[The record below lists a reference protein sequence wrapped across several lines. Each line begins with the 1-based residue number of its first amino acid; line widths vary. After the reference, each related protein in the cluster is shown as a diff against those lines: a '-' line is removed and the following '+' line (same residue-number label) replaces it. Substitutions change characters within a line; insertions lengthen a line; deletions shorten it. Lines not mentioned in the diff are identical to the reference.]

1 MVGKSHKSTRV
12 MSEETAENHG
22 PSRRKILMSLFW
34 TAAAASAATLFGGSH
49 AARAQQKVS
58 KELAQYQDSP
68 KDGHKCSE
76 CTFFEQPNACKAVEG
91 DISPEG
97 WCQLW
102 NKAA

>member
-1 MVGKSHKSTRV
+1 MGRKSQKLARFTSP
-12 MSEETAENHG
+12 ETAENHG
-22 PSRRKILMSLFW
+22 PSRRNLLQSLFW
-34 TAAAASAATLFGGSH
+34 TAALANAATLVGDH
-49 AARAQQKVS
+49 PVRAQQKVS

-68 KDGHKCSE
+68 KDGHKCAE
-76 CTFFEQPNACKAVEG
+76 CSFFEPPKACKAVDG

>member
-1 MVGKSHKSTRV
+1 MGRKSHKLARFTSP
-12 MSEETAENHG
+12 ETAETHG
-22 PSRRKILMSLFW
+22 PSRRNLLLSLFW
-34 TAAAASAATLFGGSH
+34 TAALANAATLFGGGLEV
-49 AARAQQKVS
+49 RAQQKVS

-68 KDGHKCSE
+68 KDGQKCAE
-76 CTFFEQPNACKAVEG
+76 CSFFEKPNACKAVDG